1 MPTFDAKAYAT
12 AQVENALK
20 FYRADLEA
28 IAEEDFCASPGGS
41 ARAPIDFTYEVS
53 FVNRRLAGRLRGDE
67 MPAMHFEGWMMA
79 PEDHRS
85 KAASIADFESSMNEV
100 LAALG
105 DDVHRPIV
113 TPDRT
118 TTAMEMA
125 LFCALHVMYHDA
137 QLNYFQALK
146 GDDKMHWD

>member
-1 MPTFDAKAYAT
+1 MSTFDAKAYAT
-12 AQVENALK
+12 AQVENALR
-20 FYRADLEA
+20 FYKSDLEA
-28 IAEEDFCASPGGS
+28 IPESEFCASPGGS
-41 ARAPIDFTYEVS
+41 ARAPVDFTYEVS
-53 FVNRRLAGRLRGDE
+53 FVNRRLASRLRGDDLPP
-67 MPAMHFEGWMMA
+67 MQFEGWMMA
-79 PEDHRS
+79 PEDQRS